1 MRKEWIIVPL
11 AVLMLAGLHSC
22 APRVITQ
29 HVAVHDTTYITAHS
43 LDSIFFRDSIYI
55 REKNDTVYQYVEKW
69 RTRYLQKT
77 DTLYKA
83 VRDTTVVKET
93 VEVPRQ
99 KTWWDK
105 TKNYLLIALAA
116 LALFAYRKQILKL
129 LRAL

>member
-1 MRKEWIIVPL
+1 MRTEWLILPL
-11 AVLMLAGLHSC
+11 ALVLLLGLQGC

-29 HVAVHDTTYITAHS
+29 HVAVHDTTYITQHS

-55 REKNDTVYQYVEKW
+55 KEKNDTVYQYVEKW
-69 RTRYLQKT
+69 RTKYLQRT

-83 VRDTTVVKET
+83 VRDTTVIKET

-105 TKNYLLIALAA
+105 AKNWLIGILAA
-116 LALFAYRKQILKL
+116 GMLFAYRKQIVKL
-129 LRAL
+129 ISII